1 MVFLWICNSNLQQKK
16 KLYSEEKKVT
26 FTKSKLGMG
35 HVESTALAKSTNISI
50 RRKSF
55 QNVVKPSVN
64 K

>member
-1 MVFLWICNSNLQQKK
+1 MDMQFKFTTEKKIVFRR
-16 KLYSEEKKVT
+16 KKVT

-35 HVESTALAKSTNISI
+35 HVESTALVKSTNISI